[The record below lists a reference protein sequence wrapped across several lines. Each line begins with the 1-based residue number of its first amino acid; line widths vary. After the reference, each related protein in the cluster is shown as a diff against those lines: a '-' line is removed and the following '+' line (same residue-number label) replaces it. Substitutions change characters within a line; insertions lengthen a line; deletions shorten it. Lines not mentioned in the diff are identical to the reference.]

1 MTPLSHPA
9 AIVAAKAFV
18 ALSGD
23 RRWATRMAEI
33 QDLAASGP
41 RAGQAIRQ
49 RHAIELAIDRLRQP
63 SRRLPGQA
71 ELQLAAIAGKTT
83 ELADRLCRAG
93 RERLD
98 AALADALRQ
107 EASLISLFHL
117 VRTAALQESRG
128 FDVRFSGLEEG
139 TPFDLLLRKDRTEAE
154 LASDVVSAEDGR
166 GVHRGAWFRLA
177 DRVDPDLQ
185 IWLAAHPGRYLLKM
199 TLSNG
204 LRLNGAASG
213 DAAPLAALHRRI
225 NALLHARV
233 RHDHDEAIVLRL
245 DPLLL
250 AGSQSDETDLMSSLR
265 REFGPEAHL
274 SVTTAGGGVFVM
286 AARAGQENEIAVSI
300 RKRLAALAPTRLTGT
315 RPGILSVF
323 VEDTDRAEWRGLR
336 ERLELEGETRQ
347 FLTHPEAR
355 TVVAVTFASRL
366 ELFGIQDADTAP
378 DGEWR
383 FRNPGHPAA
392 RIAAL
397 ALAVLSSV

>member
-1 MTPLSHPA
+1 
-9 AIVAAKAFV
+9 
-18 ALSGD
+18 
-23 RRWATRMAEI
+23 TRMAEI

-49 RHAIELAIDRLRQP
+49 RHAVELAIDRLRQP
-63 SRRLPGQA
+63 NRRLPGQA
-71 ELQLAAIAGKTT
+71 ELRLAAIAGKTA
-83 ELADRLCRAG
+83 ELANRLCPTG
-93 RERLD
+93 RGRLE

-107 EASLISLFHL
+107 DASLISLFHL

-204 LRLNGAASG
+204 LRLSDTASG

-250 AGSQSDETDLMSSLR
+250 SGS
-265 REFGPEAHL
+265 
-274 SVTTAGGGVFVM
+274 
-286 AARAGQENEIAVSI
+286 
-300 RKRLAALAPTRLTGT
+300 
-315 RPGILSVF
+315 
-323 VEDTDRAEWRGLR
+323 
-336 ERLELEGETRQ
+336 
-347 FLTHPEAR
+347 
-355 TVVAVTFASRL
+355 
-366 ELFGIQDADTAP
+366 
-378 DGEWR
+378 
-383 FRNPGHPAA
+383 
-392 RIAAL
+392 
-397 ALAVLSSV
+397 